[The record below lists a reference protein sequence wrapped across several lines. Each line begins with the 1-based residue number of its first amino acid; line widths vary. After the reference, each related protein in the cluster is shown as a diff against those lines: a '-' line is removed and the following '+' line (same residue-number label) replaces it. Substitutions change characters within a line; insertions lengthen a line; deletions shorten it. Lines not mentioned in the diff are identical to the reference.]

1 MSINKEYLKE
11 MIAQVMKERH
21 ISVPGGNDAIAPPEM
36 RSIEDT
42 PDSMD
47 KTGDRNYVE
56 TKVYTDYGQAFSDFM
71 RENGDMVKHHNLQE
85 ELFAEVVRQAKI
97 HLELE

>member
-1 MSINKEYLKE
+1 MSINKKDLKE
-11 MIAQVMKERH
+11 MIAQVMKER
-21 ISVPGGNDAIAPPEM
+21 ISALPGFDDAVAPAEL
-36 RSIEDT
+36 RSTDDL
-42 PDSMD
+42 PNSMD

-56 TKVYTDYGQAFSDFM
+56 TKLYTEFGQAFSDFM
-71 RENGDMVKHHNLQE
+71 RENGDLIEHHNMRE

>member
-1 MSINKEYLKE
+1 MITQIMS
-11 MIAQVMKERH
+11 ERTA
-21 ISVPGGNDAIAPPEM
+21 IFPGFDDATAPAEL
-36 RSIEDT
+36 RSAEDL
-42 PDSMD
+42 PNSMD

-56 TKVYTDYGQAFSDFM
+56 TMLYTDYGQAFSDFM
-71 RENGDMVKHHNLQE
+71 KENGDLVRHHNLQE